1 MNELNPNDLK
11 SYLTPR
17 NIIIL
22 ALLLTPILLTLVV
35 FFGED
40 SDEYTAMGNAAYSS
54 KSMSVRC
61 EAGLLNGDAGAS
73 YGESTPDGI
82 KYNVRTPMNYDS
94 TVAHPLIVVYSPA
107 GSNRAKTEKMT
118 HLTMEATSAGY
129 IIAYADHPELSP
141 TSTIELG
148 TIPGLISQK
157 WCVDQNRIFLT
168 GHSDGG
174 TAAMA
179 LAFMA
184 GTKDIPSAI
193 APSAAGIHYSDLY
206 NHECPEPISVMV
218 MHSEND
224 HLFPGYGVESSGWW
238 AACNKCSPIPE
249 QLDNGCTSYPSCE
262 NGVKTWYCEGSE
274 LHAHWPGINSTI
286 FEFFSSSGRS
296 GKSKEQKK

>member
-1 MNELNPNDLK
+1 MNENNPNSVK
-11 SYLTPR
+11 SYLTAR

-22 ALLLTPILLTLVV
+22 AILLMPIVLTFTV

-40 SDEYTAMGNAAYSS
+40 SSEYTAMGNAVYGSGPNT
-54 KSMSVRC
+54 VRC
-61 EAGLLNGDAGAS
+61 EPGSRNGDSGAT
-73 YGESTPDGI
+73 YGESTLDGI
-82 KYNVRTPMNYDS
+82 KYNVRTPMNYKA

-148 TIPGLISQK
+148 TIPGLISKK
-157 WCVDQNRIFLT
+157 WCIDNNRIFLT

-174 TAAMA
+174 TASMA

-184 GTKDIPSAI
+184 GTKDIPTAI
-193 APSAAGIHYSDLY
+193 APSAAGIHYNDLY

-238 AACNKCSPIPE
+238 AACNQCSPIPDE
-249 QLDNGCTSYPSCE
+249 LENGCISYPGCK
-262 NGVKTWYCEGSE
+262 NGVTTWYCEGSE

-286 FEFFSSSGRS
+286 IEFFSSSSRS
-296 GKSKEQKK
+296 NKLQK